1 MCRAFL
7 LALLLPHAAW
17 AAVSAQP
24 LTPSNTSVMG
34 GERQAYSVRFFNALG
49 QPAVGESV
57 LFANDACGFFDNGG
71 FSTTVVT
78 DMTGVAT
85 AGFTARPQGI
95 TCWLTAQAG
104 VQVLFNVF
112 TYTLGQVGLTGS
124 ITPAEPRLGQS
135 FTFTAGAFAG
145 AYPIY
150 DARVEARVVPSGA
163 ATIATVTGGSQP
175 GRSDF
180 IVTPLGFAPFDIE
193 VEYRGLERRFAA
205 PVPDSPLQDMWWSG
219 PMENGWGMSVVQHG
233 DRLFA
238 AIYTYNATGAPTWYV
253 MPGGTWNG
261 AHTAFT
267 GALYSPRGS
276 PYTAYDASQLRPGEP
291 VGSATITFNAANDA
305 TLDFTIGGV
314 GGRKA
319 ITRQLF
325 GPPEATAAPL
335 KAGDMWWGGASEN
348 GWGLALLQQHRTLF
362 GVWFTYDAN
371 GAPTWF
377 VLPSGFWADANTW
390 QGRIYRATGSP
401 WLGQPYDATRLASTD
416 VGAFTLRFDGGEAT
430 LTYTIDGKPGTMA
443 LVRQPF

>member
-1 MCRAFL
+1 MRAVETDVLAADLAVAAAVGVACTRPSPRPSPKGEGESRRATVSTRVSVVDSITTIASRTRATIPMRMEERILPARSRRPPIEPSAGIRDHREMCRAFL

-17 AAVSAQP
+17 AAVSAQA

-34 GERQAYSVRFFNALG
+34 GERQVYSVRFFDALG

-71 FSTTVVT
+71 FSTTVLT
-78 DMTGVAT
+78 DTSGVAT

-95 TCWLTAQAG
+95 TCWVTAHAG
-104 VQVLFNVF
+104 VQVVFNVF

-124 ITPAEPRLGQS
+124 TTPAEPRPGQS
-135 FTFTAGAFAG
+135 FTFTGGAFAG
-145 AYPIY
+145 VYPIY
-150 DARVEARVVPSGA
+150 DARVDARVVPSGA
-163 ATIATVTGGSQP
+163 ATIATVAGGGQP

-180 IVTPLGFAPFDIE
+180 TVTPLGFEPFEIE
-193 VEYRGLERRFAA
+193 VSYRGLTRRFAA
-205 PVPDSPLQDMWWSG
+205 PVPGSPLQDMWWSG

-238 AIYTYNATGAPTWYV
+238 AIYTYDAAGAPTWYV

-276 PYTAYDASQLRPGEP
+276 PYTAYDASHLRPGEP
-291 VGSATITFNAANDA
+291 VGSATITFNAVNAA
-305 TLDFTIGGV
+305 SLDFTIGAV

-325 GPPEATAAPL
+325 GPPE
-335 KAGDMWWGGASEN
+335 
-348 GWGLALLQQHRTLF
+348 
-362 GVWFTYDAN
+362 
-371 GAPTWF
+371 
-377 VLPSGFWADANTW
+377 
-390 QGRIYRATGSP
+390 
-401 WLGQPYDATRLASTD
+401 
-416 VGAFTLRFDGGEAT
+416 
-430 LTYTIDGKPGTMA
+430 
-443 LVRQPF
+443 